1 MDPVCLKCSANLAG
15 VRDDTENLHIYI
27 AVVYIPYL

>member
-1 MDPVCLKCSANLAG
+1 MLEVLSQPIAG

-27 AVVYIPYL
+27 AIVYILYL